1 MATDKELRLAAAK
14 VAEKVPASV
23 EIVDRGQVIRSHD
36 GWVFVEAHVQFRL
49 CRLCGDAI
57 LPCEACSS
65 LSCSNGLCAAAI
77 HAGCPALREA

>member
-1 MATDKELRLAAAK
+1 MTTLDTAFVRDQFPPLA
-14 VAEKVPASV
+14 
-23 EIVDRGQVIRSHD
+23 D